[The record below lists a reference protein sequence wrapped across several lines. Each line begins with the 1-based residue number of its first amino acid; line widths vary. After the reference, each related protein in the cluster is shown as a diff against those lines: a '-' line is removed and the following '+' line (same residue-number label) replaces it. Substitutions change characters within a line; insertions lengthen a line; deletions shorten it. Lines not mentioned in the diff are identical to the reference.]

1 MDRDVVSIL
10 DKITTAGA
18 NKDGSYTRNPFSKE
32 YFQAVEIVKKLM
44 QELDMTVTV
53 DAAGNVHGVLP
64 GKNPSLKHIVMG
76 SHLDTVEQGGKY
88 DGAYGVA
95 GALAVLFQFKAA
107 NVQLNHTIEVYGFN
121 GEERSTIGS
130 KALAGLINKDDAY
143 FAEQIQG
150 YGHTVDEMIS
160 CKRDFSDA
168 KCFLELH
175 IEQGERLEKEKLNIG
190 IVSGIVAAA
199 RYKVVAFGKSNHAG
213 TTQMFRRKDALVGM
227 CKLILKGNELCRSI
241 DPDLVFT
248 VGTISCE
255 PGAKNVIP
263 GRVECCFG
271 MRQLDK
277 AKMDALINFIKE
289 EAKKIPDCQFTI
301 EPESYIPAVMCD
313 KGIVADLETVT
324 KENNLSSVVMPS
336 GAWHDCNSFAHIFPI
351 GMIFVP
357 SKDGLSHCK
366 EEWIANS
373 DLQNGVT
380 VLKGLVEKL
389 DKEA

>member
-10 DKITTAGA
+10 NKIAVAGA
-18 NKDGSYTRNPFSKE
+18 NADGSYTREPFSKE
-32 YFQAVEIVKKLM
+32 YFQAVDTVNGFME
-44 QELDMTVTV
+44 ELGMTVTV
-53 DAAGNVHGVLP
+53 DAAGNAHGILP
-64 GKNPSLKHIVMG
+64 GLNPALKHIIMG

-95 GALAVLFQFKAA
+95 GALAVLFQLKEAK
-107 NVQLNHTIEVYGFN
+107 VQLNHTVEIYGFN

-130 KALAGLINKDDAY
+130 KAVAGLIDKDDNY
-143 FAEQIQG
+143 FAAQIKG
-150 YGHTVDEMIS
+150 YGHTVDEMLP

-175 IEQGERLEKEKLNIG
+175 IEQGERLDKEKLNIG

-199 RYKVVAFGKSNHAG
+199 RYKVVALGKSNHAG
-213 TTQMFRRKDALVGM
+213 TTQMFRRHDALVGM
-227 CKLILKGNELCRSI
+227 CKLILKGNELCRAL
-241 DPDLVFT
+241 DPDMVFT

-277 AKMDALINFIKE
+277 TKMAALIEAIKE
-289 EAKKIPDCQFTI
+289 EAEKISDCKFII
-301 EPESYIPAVMCD
+301 EPESFIPAAMCD
-313 KGIVADLETVT
+313 KQIVADLETVT
-324 KENNLSSVVMPS
+324 KTAQLSSVVMPS
-336 GAWHDCNSFAHIFPI
+336 GAWHDCNSFANLCPI

-357 SKDGLSHCK
+357 SRDGLSHCK
-366 EEWIANS
+366 EEWTGDN
-373 DLQNGVT
+373 DLQNGVK

-389 DKEA
+389 DKED